1 MKELSTNANT
11 EIRWITQTSLSLH
24 FIMSDI
30 FTYIRTVVS
39 AFTQRSTNKF
49 HQHAKI
55 HSTAGRHLCVM
66 FHYKAGGSTC
76 FCPPTFS
83 FSSIWTPALSCCV
96 SRIQSVTA
104 KKKKKKA
111 GLSHKHS
118 AVVDWINGAH
128 LTFPLSAWIS
138 TTHYSFPFAF
148 SWSNICRIPLC
159 AGYYCKSTHIRH
171 KLYVLLI
178 VRIVSASTHSYLR
191 KETCCK
197 ML

>member
-104 KKKKKKA
+104 KKKKKE
-111 GLSHKHS
+111 
-118 AVVDWINGAH
+118 
-128 LTFPLSAWIS
+128 
-138 TTHYSFPFAF
+138 
-148 SWSNICRIPLC
+148 SWSIPQTLSCSGLDQCSSSHISSVCLNIHYTLQLSLC
-159 AGYYCKSTHIRH
+159 F
-171 KLYVLLI
+171 LM
-178 VRIVSASTHSYLR
+178 
-191 KETCCK
+191 E
-197 ML
+197 

>member
-39 AFTQRSTNKF
+39 AFTQRSTNNFINMPRFTLQRADICVSCFTTKLEDRHVF
-49 HQHAKI
+49 AHQHFP
-55 HSTAGRHLCVM
+55 SHLSEHQHLAAV
-66 FHYKAGGSTC
+66 FPGYKV
-76 FCPPTFS
+76 
-83 FSSIWTPALSCCV
+83 W
-96 SRIQSVTA
+96 QQ

-118 AVVDWINGAH
+118 AVVDWINAAH